1 MKMLLKMLL
10 VLVISINMLA
20 IIPSAKVEAADTLN
34 GLNPTQ
40 SAAPQEFKNVVGK
53 ILGFLQVASG
63 LAAVIMI
70 AVTGF
75 NYIISTPEVKKEM
88 LSKMLPIV
96 VGLILVFGAVSITK
110 FLLGVTVTSS
120 IQSGGGT
127 GPAVQKPMIQ

>member
-1 MKMLLKMLL
+1 MKILAKLLL
-10 VLVISINMLA
+10 VFMVSVCMFTVM
-20 IIPSAKVEAADTLN
+20 PSMQVEAADTLN
-34 GLNPTQ
+34 GLKTTP
-40 SAAPQEFKNVVGK
+40 SAAPDEFKDVVGK

-96 VGLILVFGAVSITK
+96 VGLILVFGAVSIAK
-110 FLLGVTVTSS
+110 FLLEIVVT
-120 IQSGGGT
+120 
-127 GPAVQKPMIQ
+127 

>member
-1 MKMLLKMLL
+1 MKVLAKLLL
-10 VLVISINMLA
+10 VFMVSVCMFTVM
-20 IIPSAKVEAADTLN
+20 PSMQVEAASSTIDN
-34 GLNPTQ
+34 I
-40 SAAPQEFKNVVGK
+40 NVDRNSINTDSLKTVIGK

-96 VGLILVFGAVSITK
+96 VGLILVFGAVSIAK
-110 FLLGVTVTSS
+110 FLLEIVVT
-120 IQSGGGT
+120 
-127 GPAVQKPMIQ
+127 